1 VYRPEEIRELAD
13 WVHERGMYLHVDGAR
28 LANAAVGLGVGL
40 KEITGDVG
48 VDVLSFGGTKNGL
61 LLGESVVFFS
71 PELAESFLF
80 IRKQGMQLASKMR
93 FIAAQFTALL
103 SDDLWSRC
111 ARHANG
117 MARRLAGK
125 VEGISG
131 VEIIQPVEANGVFAK
146 LPKEKIP
153 LLQEEYFFYVWD
165 EERGEVRWMASFDTA
180 EEDVD
185 GFAESIERILK
196 LERGRS

>member
-1 VYRPEEIRELAD
+1 
-13 WVHERGMYLHVDGAR
+13 
-28 LANAAVGLGVGL
+28 
-40 KEITGDVG
+40 
-48 VDVLSFGGTKNGL
+48 
-61 LLGESVVFFS
+61 
-71 PELAESFLF
+71 
-80 IRKQGMQLASKMR
+80 
-93 FIAAQFTALL
+93 
-103 SDDLWSRC
+103 
-111 ARHANG
+111 